1 MKKSRRVVRYDVD
14 RRVPGRPAMMRRAF
28 VAVIPLVAL
37 GLGTAALATQYVF
50 QERFQVS
57 WSRYLM
63 PEFLWQREKYPSV
76 RWAFDLVEPLVN
88 HPNPRNRF
96 VTAESARAP
105 DNPAIWSNPLVGPQL
120 AGLPPLHADA
130 DNRIDVATAEELRAA
145 LDAARPGTV
154 IELQPGTY
162 DFSGPSLLAAV
173 PGEPDLPIVVR
184 AAELGSVRLRFSLL
198 EGFKV
203 VAPFWVI
210 ENLVIEGTCHSDSH
224 CEHAFHVVGDAEA
237 AVIRNNWVLNFNA
250 TVKVN
255 GNNGV
260 FPDNG
265 LIEHNAFVND
275 RPRDTDNPVTMLDVV
290 AASGWRVRSNLI
302 AGFAKAGG
310 DHTSY
315 GAFFKGAGEN
325 NIFEQN
331 LVRCEWGHGGG
342 VRIGF
347 SFGGGGTN
355 RAYCRDS
362 QCTVEHRG
370 GIARSNVI
378 MNCPNDVGIYLYK
391 SADTTIHNNALI
403 NTRGIDVKDSAS
415 YANIMNNIIDGRILA
430 RDGATVSKARNI
442 TSDLKAAVLL
452 KVSAGL
458 YANAEQGDLRTSDL
472 EAVLGR
478 GMPLDSTGRDL
489 CDQPYDG
496 IAPDI
501 GPIQYRLNF
510 ACTPVLQ

>member
-1 MKKSRRVVRYDVD
+1 MKRLACLAVMLLVV
-14 RRVPGRPAMMRRAF
+14 
-28 VAVIPLVAL
+28 L

-88 HPNPRNRF
+88 HPDPRKRF
-96 VTAESARAP
+96 VAAESALAL
-105 DNPAIWSNPLVGPQL
+105 DNPAIWSNLLVGPQL

-130 DNRIDVATAEELRAA
+130 DNRIDVATAGELRAA

-154 IELQPGTY
+154 IQLQPGTY
-162 DFSGPSLLAAV
+162 DFSGSSLLAGV
-173 PGEPDLPIVVR
+173 PGEPGLPIVVR
-184 AAELGSVRLRFSLL
+184 AAELGSVRLRFSLV
-198 EGFKV
+198 EGFQV

-210 ENLVIEGTCHSDSH
+210 ENLVIEGTCRSDSR
-224 CEHAFHVVGDAEA
+224 CEHAFHVVGAAEA
-237 AVIRNNWVLNFNA
+237 TVIRNNWVLNFNA

-255 GNNGV
+255 GNNGL

-275 RPRDTDNPVTMLDVV
+275 RPRDTDNPVTMLDIV
-290 AASGWRVRSNLI
+290 AASRWRVRSNLI

-310 DHTSY
+310 DYTSY

-331 LVRCEWGHGGG
+331 LVRCEWGHTGGAR
-342 VRIGF
+342 VGF
-347 SFGGGGTN
+347 SFGGGGTARPN
-355 RAYCRDS
+355 CRDS

-378 MNCPNDVGIYLYK
+378 MNCPNDVGIYLNK

-403 NTRGIDVKDSAS
+403 NTRGIDVKDSSS
-415 YANIMNNIIDGRILA
+415 YADIMNNIVDGRILV
-430 RDGATVSKARNI
+430 RDSATVSRARNI
-442 TSDLKAAVLL
+442 VSDLKAAVLA

-458 YANAEQGDLRTSDL
+458 YANAEQGDLRISDL
-472 EAVLGR
+472 EALLGR
-478 GMPLDSTGRDL
+478 GRPVDSAGLDL

-496 IAPDI
+496 FAPDI
-501 GPIQYRLNF
+501 GPIQYRLNL